1 MSTGETRPE
10 DGGDARLAAESVARR
25 SYGKLVAFL
34 SARSRDVAGAEDA
47 LSEAFAAALVEWPRH
62 GAPDNPEAWLMA
74 VAKRRRIDAMRRHAS
89 AQAAA
94 PQLEMIAQELEA
106 AAASA
111 QEIPDDRLRLM
122 FACAHPAIDEAIRAP
137 LMLQTILGFDAAAIA
152 SAFLVSPTAMGQRL
166 SRAKT
171 RIRQAGIPFRLP
183 ERHELGGRLD
193 AVLAA
198 IYATFAEGWSDPAGT
213 DARRRNLAGEGIWL
227 GRLAASLLPDAP
239 EALGLLALML
249 LHDSRRATRV
259 GTDGALVPLEE
270 QDRSRWDLAAI
281 AEGRCLL
288 DAALA
293 MRRRGPY
300 QVQAAIAALHAGA
313 ATAADTDWPQIAAL
327 YGGLMHEQPGAV
339 VELNAAVA
347 VAMAEGPA
355 RGLELLARI
364 GGSAELAGYHLLPAA
379 RADLLRRLGRHADA
393 AIAYGAALTL
403 VKNRAERLYL
413 ERRLAACL
421 GP

>member
-249 LHDSRRATRV
+249 HADARRAARRSA
-259 GTDGALVPLEE
+259 DGSYVPLGD
-270 QDRSRWDLAAI
+270 QDPAQWDHAVIGEAEALLLSAGRMGVVGRYQLEAAVQS
-281 AEGRCLL
+281 AHVV
-288 DAALA
+288 
-293 MRRRGPY
+293 RR
-300 QVQAAIAALHAGA
+300 LTGA
-313 ATAADTDWPQIAAL
+313 ADWQAIVRLYDAL
-327 YGGLMHEQPGAV
+327 LAITGSPVVAV
-339 VELNAAVA
+339 NRAVA
-347 VAMAEGPA
+347 VAETRGPA
-355 RGLELLARI
+355 AGLALLDALAGDARLAGFQSWWAARAGLLARAGQNGEARQAYQRAI
-364 GGSAELAGYHLLPAA
+364 GLEPDHAV
-379 RADLLRRLGRHADA
+379 RRFLQERQ
-393 AIAYGAALTL
+393 AAL
-403 VKNRAERLYL
+403 AQ
-413 ERRLAACL
+413 
-421 GP
+421 

>member
-1 MSTGETRPE
+1 MTITRVIDGICRAEGARVLSGLIGRFRDFDLAE
-10 DGGDARLAAESVARR
+10 DAMQDAFTKALEVWPAQGLPKVPAAWLATVARR
-25 SYGKLVAFL
+25 
-34 SARSRDVAGAEDA
+34 RA
-47 LSEAFAAALVEWPRH
+47 LDL
-62 GAPDNPEAWLMA
+62 L
-74 VAKRRRIDAMRRHAS
+74 RRRRTGPVYTGEPPDL
-89 AQAAA
+89 AA
-94 PQLEMIAQELEA
+94 PA
-106 AAASA
+106 ADDDDHEPDPADHSGVA
-111 QEIPDDRLRLM
+111 DDRLRLL
-122 FACAHPAIDEAIRAP
+122 FTCCHPAIGQAAQMALALRTLCGLSTREIARAFLEPEATTAQRLVRVKKKIVDAGIPYEVPSREALPERLRTVLGVAYLVFNEGYATTEHDGLIRPDLSSEAIRLARLVAL
-137 LMLQTILGFDAAAIA
+137 LM
-152 SAFLVSPTAMGQRL
+152 
-166 SRAKT
+166 
-171 RIRQAGIPFRLP
+171 
-183 ERHELGGRLD
+183 
-193 AVLAA
+193 
-198 IYATFAEGWSDPAGT
+198 
-213 DARRRNLAGEGIWL
+213 
-227 GRLAASLLPDAP
+227 PDEP

>member
-1 MSTGETRPE
+1 MTITRVIDGICRAEGARVLSGLIGRFRDFDLAE
-10 DGGDARLAAESVARR
+10 DAMQDAFTKALEVWPAQGLPKVPAAWLATVARR
-25 SYGKLVAFL
+25 
-34 SARSRDVAGAEDA
+34 RA
-47 LSEAFAAALVEWPRH
+47 LDL
-62 GAPDNPEAWLMA
+62 L
-74 VAKRRRIDAMRRHAS
+74 RRRRTGPVYTGEPPDL
-89 AQAAA
+89 AA
-94 PQLEMIAQELEA
+94 PA
-106 AAASA
+106 ADDDDHEPDPADHSGVA
-111 QEIPDDRLRLM
+111 DDRLRLL
-122 FACAHPAIDEAIRAP
+122 FTCCHPAIGQAAQMALALRTLCGLSTREIARAFLEPEATTAQRLVRVKKKIVDAGIPYEVPSREALPERLRTVLGVAYLVFNEGYATTEHDGLIRPDLSSEAIRLARLVAL
-137 LMLQTILGFDAAAIA
+137 LM
-152 SAFLVSPTAMGQRL
+152 
-166 SRAKT
+166 
-171 RIRQAGIPFRLP
+171 
-183 ERHELGGRLD
+183 
-193 AVLAA
+193 
-198 IYATFAEGWSDPAGT
+198 
-213 DARRRNLAGEGIWL
+213 
-227 GRLAASLLPDAP
+227 PDEP

-393 AIAYGAALTL
+393 AIAYGVALTL